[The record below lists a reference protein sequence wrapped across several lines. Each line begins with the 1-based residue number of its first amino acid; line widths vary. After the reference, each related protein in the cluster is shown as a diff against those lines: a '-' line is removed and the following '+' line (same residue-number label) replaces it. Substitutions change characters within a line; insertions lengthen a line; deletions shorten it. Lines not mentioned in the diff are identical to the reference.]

1 MVPST
6 QSNEWRVSTYITDRL
21 KDLKEMR
28 WAKWFWEGSEENI
41 LMKVWILKSKKKK
54 KKDSRDHFLPM
65 WQHSQRQGPK
75 LNNLCGVK
83 LLSMPRKFQMYL
95 FEWREMTEE

>member
-54 KKDSRDHFLPM
+54 KTVEIISSQCDNTHKDKDR
-65 WQHSQRQGPK
+65 
-75 LNNLCGVK
+75 N
-83 LLSMPRKFQMYL
+83 
-95 FEWREMTEE
+95 

>member
-54 KKDSRDHFLPM
+54 TVEIISSQCDNTHKDKD
-65 WQHSQRQGPK
+65 G
-75 LNNLCGVK
+75 N
-83 LLSMPRKFQMYL
+83 
-95 FEWREMTEE
+95 

>member
-54 KKDSRDHFLPM
+54 KTVEIISSQCDNTHKDKD
-65 WQHSQRQGPK
+65 G
-75 LNNLCGVK
+75 N
-83 LLSMPRKFQMYL
+83 
-95 FEWREMTEE
+95 